1 MKKSDTL
8 LRHWCML
15 REIPRYP
22 RRIGT
27 PEILERLHA
36 AGFDTTLRTV
46 QRDLVKLSASLPLL
60 GDDSKPQ
67 GWSWQAD
74 APQLDLPSLE
84 PHIALVFYLAEQYLQ
99 ALLPASTLTYL
110 APWFRAASGVLD
122 CQGTALANWRNKVRV
137 LAPGQPQ
144 LPPHIKPAV
153 QQTITQGLLLE
164 KRLDLRYR
172 PREATENRQ
181 YEASLL
187 GLVVRDHVSYL
198 VCTLRDYSDVK
209 QLVVS
214 RIQSAELLD
223 KPARA
228 LPGFDLDEYIAQGE
242 FGMPLHRN
250 ELIELVLDVQRLA
263 ANTFIERPLALDQRV
278 EDVDEKTVRLHVR
291 VPETLELRRWILGF
305 GPLAQ
310 VHSPARLRDGLRE
323 MIHQMRNNY
332 RSNSGSD

>member
-8 LRHWCML
+8 LRHWRML

-27 PEILERLHA
+27 PEILERLLA
-36 AGFDTTLRTV
+36 AGFDATLRTV
-46 QRDLVKLSASLPLL
+46 QRDLIKLSASLPLL

-84 PHIALVFYLAEQYLQ
+84 PHTALVFHLAEQYLQ
-99 ALLPASTLTYL
+99 ALLPASTLSYL
-110 APWFRAASGVLD
+110 APWFRTASGVLD
-122 CQGTALANWRNKVRV
+122 CQGKALANWRYKVRV

-144 LPPHIKPAV
+144 LPPEIKPAV
-153 QQTITQGLLLE
+153 QQVITQGLLLE
-164 KRLDLRYR
+164 KRVDLRYR
-172 PREATENRQ
+172 PRDAMEVRQ

-214 RIQSAELLD
+214 RIQSAELLE

-228 LPGFDLDEYIAQGE
+228 LPGFDLDDYIARGE
-242 FGMPLHRN
+242 FGMPLHGQGV
-250 ELIELVLDVQRLA
+250 IELELDVQRQA
-263 ANTFIERPLALDQRV
+263 ANAFIERPLAVDQRV
-278 EDVDEKTVRLHVR
+278 EDVDEKTVRLTVR
-291 VPETLELRRWILGF
+291 VPDTLELRRWLLGF
-305 GPLAQ
+305 GPLA
-310 VHSPARLRDGLRE
+310 VVRSPAGLRDGLKA
-323 MIHQMRNNY
+323 MIGQMLGNY
-332 RSNSGSD
+332 GLG

>member
-8 LRHWCML
+8 LRHWRML

-27 PEILERLHA
+27 PEILERLLA
-36 AGFDTTLRTV
+36 AGFDATLRTV
-46 QRDLVKLSASLPLL
+46 QRDLIKLSASLPLL

-84 PHIALVFYLAEQYLQ
+84 PHTALVFHLAEQYLQ

-110 APWFRAASGVLD
+110 APWFRTAAGVLD
-122 CQGTALANWRNKVRV
+122 CQGAALANWRNKVRV

-144 LPPHIKPAV
+144 LPPQIKPAV
-153 QQTITQGLLLE
+153 QQVITQGLLLE
-164 KRLDLRYR
+164 KRVDLRYR
-172 PREATENRQ
+172 PRDAMEDRQ

-228 LPGFDLDEYIAQGE
+228 LPGFDLDDYIAQGE
-242 FGMPLHRN
+242 FGMPLQG
-250 ELIELVLDVQRLA
+250 EGLIELVVDVQRLA
-263 ANTFIERPLALDQRV
+263 ANTFIERPLAADQRV
-278 EDVDEKTVRLHVR
+278 EVLDESTLRLIAR
-291 VPETLELRRWILGF
+291 VPDTHELRRWLLGF
-305 GPLAQ
+305 GPLA
-310 VHSPARLRDGLRE
+310 VVRSPANLRDGLRAL
-323 MIHQMRNNY
+323 IQQMQDRYAAN
-332 RSNSGSD
+332 

>member
-8 LRHWCML
+8 LRHWRML

-27 PEILERLHA
+27 PEILERLLG
-36 AGFDTTLRTV
+36 AGFDATLRTV
-46 QRDLVKLSASLPLL
+46 QRDLVKLSVALPLL

-84 PHIALVFYLAEQYLQ
+84 PHTALVFYLAEQYLQ

-110 APWFRAASGVLD
+110 APWFRTASGVLD

-144 LPPHIKPAV
+144 LPPHIKPEV
-153 QQTITQGLLLE
+153 QQVITHGLLLG
-164 KRLDLRYR
+164 KRVDLRYR
-172 PREATENRQ
+172 PRDAMEDRQ

-198 VCTLRDYSDVK
+198 VCTLRDYRDVK

-214 RIQSAELLD
+214 RIQSAELLE
-223 KPARA
+223 KPANA
-228 LPGFDLDEYIAQGE
+228 LTGFNLDSYIAQGE
-242 FGMPLHRN
+242 FGMPLHENR
-250 ELIELVLDVQRLA
+250 LIELVLDVQRLA

-278 EDVDEKTVRLHVR
+278 EDVNEKTVRLSVR
-291 VPETLELRRWILGF
+291 IPDTLELRRWILGF
-305 GPLAQ
+305 GPQAQ
-310 VHSPARLRDGLRE
+310 VRSPANLRNDLRGL
-323 MIHQMRNNY
+323 IQQMRENY
-332 RSNSGSD
+332 ASE

>member
-8 LRHWCML
+8 LRHWRML

-27 PEILERLHA
+27 PEILERLLA
-36 AGFDTTLRTV
+36 AGFDATLRTV
-46 QRDLVKLSASLPLL
+46 QRDLIKLSASLPLL

-84 PHIALVFYLAEQYLQ
+84 PHTALVFHLAEQYLQ
-99 ALLPASTLTYL
+99 ALLPASTLIYL
-110 APWFRAASGVLD
+110 APWFRTASGVLD

-144 LPPHIKPAV
+144 LPPQIKPEV
-153 QQTITQGLLLE
+153 QQVITQGLLLE
-164 KRLDLRYR
+164 KRVDLRYR
-172 PREATENRQ
+172 PRDATEDRQ

-214 RIQSAELLD
+214 RIQSAELLE

-228 LPGFDLDEYIAQGE
+228 LPGFDLDDYIAQGE
-242 FGMPLHRN
+242 FGIPLQRN
-250 ELIELVLDVQRLA
+250 GLIGLVLDVQRQA
-263 ANTFIERPLALDQRV
+263 ANTFIERPLTVDQRV
-278 EDVDEKTVRLHVR
+278 EDVDEKTVRLSVR
-291 VPETLELRRWILGF
+291 VPDTLELRRWILGF
-305 GPLAQ
+305 GPLVQ
-310 VHSPARLRDGLRE
+310 VRSPSNLRNDLRGLIQE
-323 MIHQMRNNY
+323 MQESY
-332 RSNSGSD
+332 ASE

>member
-8 LRHWCML
+8 LRHWRML

-27 PEILERLHA
+27 PEILERLLA
-36 AGFDTTLRTV
+36 AGFDATLRTV
-46 QRDLVKLSASLPLL
+46 QRDLVKLSVALPLL

-84 PHIALVFYLAEQYLQ
+84 PHTALVFYLAEQYLQ

-110 APWFRAASGVLD
+110 APWFRTASGVLD

-144 LPPHIKPAV
+144 LPPHIKPEV
-153 QQTITQGLLLE
+153 QQVITHGLLLG
-164 KRLDLRYR
+164 KRVDLRYR
-172 PREATENRQ
+172 PRDAMEDRR

-214 RIQSAELLD
+214 RIQSAELLE
-223 KPARA
+223 KPANA
-228 LPGFDLDEYIAQGE
+228 LTGFNLDGYISQGE
-242 FGMPLHRN
+242 FGMPLHEN
-250 ELIELVLDVQRLA
+250 GLIELVLDVQRLA

-278 EDVDEKTVRLHVR
+278 EDIDENTVRLSVR
-291 VPETLELRRWILGF
+291 IPDTLELRRWILGF
-305 GPLAQ
+305 GLLAQ
-310 VHSPARLRDGLRE
+310 VRSPANLRNDLRGL
-323 MIHQMRNNY
+323 IQQMWENY
-332 RSNSGSD
+332 ASE

>member
-8 LRHWCML
+8 LRHWRML

-27 PEILERLHA
+27 PEILERLLA
-36 AGFDTTLRTV
+36 AGFDATLRTV
-46 QRDLVKLSASLPLL
+46 QRDLIKLSATLPLL
-60 GDDSKPQ
+60 GDDSRPQ

-84 PHIALVFYLAEQYLQ
+84 PHTALVFHLAEQYLQ

-110 APWFRAASGVLD
+110 APWFRTAAGVLD
-122 CQGTALANWRNKVRV
+122 CQGAALANWRNKVRV

-144 LPPHIKPAV
+144 LPPESNPAV
-153 QQTITQGLLLE
+153 QQIITQGLLLE
-164 KRLDLRYR
+164 KRVDLRYR
-172 PREATENRQ
+172 PRDATEDRQ

-214 RIQSAELLD
+214 RIQSAALLET
-223 KPARA
+223 PARA
-228 LPGFDLDEYIAQGE
+228 LPGFDLDDYIAQGE
-242 FGMPLHRN
+242 FGMPLHGSG
-250 ELIELVLDVQRLA
+250 LIELVLDVQRQA
-263 ANTFIERPLALDQRV
+263 ANTFIERPLAADQRV
-278 EDVDEKTVRLHVR
+278 EDVDEKTVRLTVR
-291 VPETLELRRWILGF
+291 VPDTLELRRWILGF
-305 GPLAQ
+305 GPLA
-310 VHSPARLRDGLRE
+310 VVRNPGNLRDGLRAL
-323 MIHQMRNNY
+323 IQQMQDRYAAN
-332 RSNSGSD
+332 